1 MIVSE
6 ALLKLAIPN
15 QPTEWDTQQ
24 VLQRA
29 ARRVREWRRLH
40 GEMSQIQFARIAHI
54 SPGTLQGFERATRKT
69 HDSNLLKIA
78 AAIGITLEELI
89 REDDPPV
96 PPDRHIVDLKP
107 EDFRIAHAYH
117 HSGADV
123 KHAIKRFFAST
134 TSDERRERV
143 AVWIARLLDLTDEE
157 LAHQERLTTG
167 FEHRPP
173 AAATT
178 PPPRPTTK
186 AK

>member
-15 QPTEWDTQQ
+15 HPMEWDTQQ

-54 SPGTLQGFERATRKT
+54 SPGTLQGFERAKRKT

-96 PPDRHIVDLKP
+96 PLDRHVVDLKS

-134 TSDERRERV
+134 TSDERRERI
-143 AVWIARLLDLTDEE
+143 AVWMARLLDLTDEE
-157 LAHQERLTTG
+157 LAHEEILTTG
-167 FEHRPP
+167 SVNHRP
-173 AAATT
+173 AATV
-178 PPPRPTTK
+178 PPTRPTSK